1 MAADVIVQRPSLGPD
16 IKVMNQ
22 KMTIQHTVRSTKLDE
37 RQLFKLVK
45 NLDSQKN
52 RRILQIDK
60 EVSDMTKDLE
70 KLLADQEAAKQ
81 QRLARRA
88 QQGAD
93 DPDAM
98 GRSLNSAFMRRRSI
112 LRTRRATQFDAF
124 AFRLKREAGAIKSP
138 VKKGKYSELFRF
150 DSRGNPVQDLSPVDS
165 HRKSR
170 ELDCSEEDI
179 AMMAWQ
185 EMKNFAAN
193 IPNDSTEPGL
203 PTEENSRVPSRAA
216 TSAIESVSIHSAQSL
231 DDDDDDDNESID
243 QPVAPKV
250 QEKSNVSK
258 SNSDWAMIL
267 NAVVD
272 GKLLAALKKEI
283 DNPTAPSAPA
293 KTTNVTPAKKKNVF
307 IKSKWARIATAA
319 RNQDRKDKED
329 ASQAGAKSAIKNP
342 FLKQVLSLKKPA
354 TAPAAPVKKIPLRR
368 KYINRNELATN
379 VLLGV
384 PRTKSES
391 DIEPP
396 VSTPN
401 IKKEVSF
408 IEPETPDEDDN
419 VFITDDDDPSPIT
432 KTCGVPDCICHCGSF
447 RASASGK
454 LIGMDSSVD
463 DYYDARSR
471 SYAASTGQ
479 PIISPIFRTPSS
491 TDWSG
496 VGRRAALPPPS
507 PTPSEILE
515 GVNCTPDAERFKL
528 DYFDLDTISSI
539 RRPIKGSNRERL
551 LKEKEANARTTFQL
565 MREKMAEKH
574 PHDFNRNYG
583 TPTPNWKILNPLK
596 LRHKINQSSPLYST
610 WNI

>member
-1 MAADVIVQRPSLGPD
+1 
-16 IKVMNQ
+16 
-22 KMTIQHTVRSTKLDE
+22 
-37 RQLFKLVK
+37 
-45 NLDSQKN
+45 
-52 RRILQIDK
+52 
-60 EVSDMTKDLE
+60 
-70 KLLADQEAAKQ
+70 
-81 QRLARRA
+81 
-88 QQGAD
+88 
-93 DPDAM
+93 
-98 GRSLNSAFMRRRSI
+98 
-112 LRTRRATQFDAF
+112 
-124 AFRLKREAGAIKSP
+124 
-138 VKKGKYSELFRF
+138 
-150 DSRGNPVQDLSPVDS
+150 
-165 HRKSR
+165 
-170 ELDCSEEDI
+170 
-179 AMMAWQ
+179 
-185 EMKNFAAN
+185 
-193 IPNDSTEPGL
+193 
-203 PTEENSRVPSRAA
+203 
-216 TSAIESVSIHSAQSL
+216 
-231 DDDDDDDNESID
+231 
-243 QPVAPKV
+243 
-250 QEKSNVSK
+250 
-258 SNSDWAMIL
+258 MIL

-283 DNPTAPSAPA
+283 DNPTAPSVSAPA
-293 KTTNVTPAKKKNVF
+293 KATNLTPAKKKNVF
-307 IKSKWARIATAA
+307 IKSRWASIATAA
-319 RNQDRKDKED
+319 RNKDRKDKED
-329 ASQAGAKSAIKNP
+329 ANQAAAKSSFKNP

-384 PRTKSES
+384 PRSKSES
-391 DIEPP
+391 DIEPAA
-396 VSTPN
+396 STPK

-408 IEPETPDEDDN
+408 IEPETPDEDVN
-419 VFITDDDDPSPIT
+419 VLITEAEDPLPIT

-447 RASASGK
+447 RASAPGK
-454 LIGMDSSVD
+454 LIGMDCSVD

-515 GVNCTPDAERFKL
+515 GVNCTPDAGKSKL

-539 RRPIKGSNRERL
+539 RRPIKGSNREML

-574 PHDFNRNYG
+574 PHDINRNYG